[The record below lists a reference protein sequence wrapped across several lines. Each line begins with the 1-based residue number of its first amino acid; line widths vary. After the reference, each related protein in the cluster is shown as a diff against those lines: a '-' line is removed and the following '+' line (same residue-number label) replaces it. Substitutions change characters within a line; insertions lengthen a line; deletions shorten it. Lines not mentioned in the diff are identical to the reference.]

1 MKKRVRSVSD
11 FEHDICLSFAGE
23 ERSYVQEVAASLV
36 ERGVRVFFDR
46 YEEVRLWGKDLYVHL
61 DEISRN
67 SARYCVLFISKN
79 YATKLWT
86 NHERRSA
93 QARAFSENE
102 EYILPVRFDD
112 TIIPG
117 LRDTVGYIDLRTKAP
132 QELAEIILQKL
143 YDQSRPVHFLTA
155 GSPSQECHTID
166 QSWESTVSITAVR
179 SGRAFLRENIFRLY
193 SVLIGPR
200 TFISSLNY
208 DSHEELIRA
217 SVFAIFI
224 NLLNLVITGPMLRFL
239 RVETASLSFLLT
251 DTVLTYATWLL
262 RASLFHMAAKC
273 LRGHGTYRSSVVA
286 FLYLTAFLPALF
298 IVSYPL
304 EHDARRAFLA
314 PGNAL
319 TVHNVMQ
326 LVTGWF
332 ESPETLIPAII
343 ATLGFVYFYGCIVS
357 VYCFI
362 HSVGRIRGIFI
373 CLLGYALWGV
383 MGFVSMKSEVIL
395 YQAYQTIRGI

>member
-1 MKKRVRSVSD
+1 MLRHPLPYGD
-11 FEHDICLSFAGE
+11 PH
-23 ERSYVQEVAASLV
+23 AAKV
-36 ERGVRVFFDR
+36 E
-46 YEEVRLWGKDLYVHL
+46 LYVHL
-61 DEISRN
+61 DEIYRN

-86 NHERRSA
+86 NHERQSA

-143 YDQSRPVHFLTA
+143 SDQSRPA
-155 GSPSQECHTID
+155 QEFPTTG
-166 QSWESTVSITAVR
+166 QSWGSTVSITAVR
-179 SGRAFLRENIFRLY
+179 SGGAFLRENIFRLY

-200 TFISSLNY
+200 NFISSIAY

-217 SVFAIFI
+217 SVFAIFAS
-224 NLLNLVITGPMLRFL
+224 LLNLVIAGPMLRLL
-239 RVETASLSFLLT
+239 RVETVSLSFLLT
-251 DTVLTYATWLL
+251 DTVFTYVAWLL
-262 RASLFHMAAKC
+262 RASLLHMAAKF

-286 FLYLTAFLPALF
+286 FLYLTVFFPVLL

-304 EHDARRAFLA
+304 ELEIKRALIKH
-314 PGNAL
+314 GNAL
-319 TVHNVMQ
+319 TFQDVMQ
-326 LVTGWF
+326 IVKSLF
-332 ESPETLIPAII
+332 ESPEILIATII
-343 ATLGFVYFYGCIVS
+343 ATLGLVYFYGCIVS

-373 CLLGYALWGV
+373 GLLGGGLWGG
-383 MGFVSMKSEVIL
+383 MGIIIWRAEAIL
-395 YQAYQTIRGI
+395 YQAYQAIRGI